1 MGCKL
6 FTHRGVGF
14 SMGRGAS
21 NLVLLLLALGCGA
34 TAQNGA
40 RSGEAGASEHGYSDQ
55 PSESSE
61 GGEGVFAM
69 LESGE
74 CVWIPPE
81 EHQKMEQES
90 RASAERDLVEHD
102 RDCAKGEGF
111 ACSLAAFILEEGNAG
126 DKDPR
131 RAVQFRKRA
140 AQHWSTACKDGNF
153 DACAALGDALVEG
166 EGVRQN
172 QARGRELQL
181 LAIRGLSRGCRAGRG
196 DDCHSLGTRYILG
209 AGVKRSWDAQQK
221 YYARAFALRKAA
233 CDAGSWNGCRAAA
246 GQVGIGD
253 GVARDRAAANRLHDR
268 AVELALKKCGDKDVE
283 ACDYVRRVTASR
295 H

>member
-1 MGCKL
+1 
-6 FTHRGVGF
+6 
-14 SMGRGAS
+14 MGRGAS

-34 TAQNGA
+34 TAQSGG
-40 RSGEAGASEHGYSDQ
+40 RSGEAAAASDRGISDE
-55 PSESSE
+55 PYESGE
-61 GGEGVFAM
+61 EGEGVFAM

-81 EHQKMEQES
+81 EHRRMQQES
-90 RASAERDLVEHD
+90 RASAQRDLVEHD

-111 ACSLAAFILEEGNAG
+111 ACSLAAYILEEGNAG
-126 DKDPR
+126 NKDPR
-131 RAVQFRKRA
+131 RAAQFRKRA
-140 AQHWSTACKDGNF
+140 AQHWSTACKGGNF

-166 EGVRQN
+166 EGVRRN

-181 LAIRGLSRGCRAGRG
+181 FAIRGLSRGCTAGRG
-196 DDCHSLGTRYILG
+196 DDCHALGTRYILG
-209 AGVKRSWDAQQK
+209 AGVKRSWDTQQK
-221 YYARAFALRKAA
+221 YYAQAFALRKAA

-268 AVELALKKCGDKDVE
+268 AVELALKKCADEDVA
-283 ACDYVRRVTASR
+283 ACAYVRRVTR
-295 H
+295 